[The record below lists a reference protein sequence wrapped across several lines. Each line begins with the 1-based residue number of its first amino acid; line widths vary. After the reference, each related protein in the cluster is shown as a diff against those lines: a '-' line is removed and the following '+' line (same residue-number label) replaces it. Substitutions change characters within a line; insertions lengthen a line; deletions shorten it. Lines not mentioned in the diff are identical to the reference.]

1 MGMDS
6 FIFGVGCSG
15 TTMIYSLLQS
25 IFTRAYGENYYS
37 TYEPFI
43 WDREKFNRPYK
54 KAGSLFGRTSSIS
67 VEGIYNHVKTPMFVD
82 SASGDDYIDNEFFR
96 HFTAA
101 FGPGQPQLA
110 KLIRGNGRMA
120 VFRALNP
127 QARFVLVL
135 RNPVDNIN
143 CAKYKFSFYGED
155 FYPSDYPRFCEQL
168 KKGNKLVLDQE
179 NANWAQRQAE
189 YCYQMNRAA
198 VDFAVLDKHTKILE
212 YDSFTRDKSS
222 FVMELCDF
230 LETPFSDDYPDQL
243 QRPVGSVTAS
253 NVLSQSEYETIF
265 PYDRLYREVC
275 ERAGVARG
283 KSAADI
289 QHQYNGKCS
298 AADFDSEHEE
308 SATNRLR
315 RVINAQKNQ
324 IRQLQRQVKQN
335 NQG

>member
-1 MGMDS
+1 MDT
-6 FIFGVGCSG
+6 FIFGIGCSG

-25 IFTRAYGENYYS
+25 VFTRAYGENYYS

-82 SASGDDYIDNEFFR
+82 SATSDDQIGNEFFR
-96 HFTAA
+96 HFTATH
-101 FGPGQPQLA
+101 GPGQAHLA
-110 KLIRGNGRMA
+110 KLIRANGRMA
-120 VFRALNP
+120 VFRALNS
-127 QARFVLVL
+127 QARFVLVV

-168 KKGNKLVLDQE
+168 KKENKLVLDQE
-179 NANWAQRQAE
+179 NAGWAQKQAE
-189 YCYQMNRAA
+189 YCYQMNRTA
-198 VDFAVLDKHTKILE
+198 VDFAVLDTNTKILE
-212 YDSFTRDKSS
+212 YDNFIQNRSS
-222 FVMELCDF
+222 SVMELCEF
-230 LETPFSDDYPDQL
+230 LEVPYNDDYVNQL
-243 QRPVGSVTAS
+243 QWPVGPVTAS
-253 NVLSQSEYETIF
+253 NVLSQSEYDSILC
-265 PYDRLYREVC
+265 YDKFYSEVC

-283 KSAADI
+283 KSTTDI

-298 AADFDSEHEE
+298 STNFDSEHEE

-324 IRQLQRQVKQN
+324 IRQLERQLKQN